1 MDLTE
6 RKLKILQAIVSDF
19 IRTAEPV
26 GSRTLSKNHDIGAS
40 AATIRNEMADLEE
53 MGYLTHPHT
62 SAGRMPSDK
71 AYRLYVNSLMGKYI
85 IPDEQKQE
93 ISSKLES
100 TITELG
106 KTLNHASEL
115 LSQLT
120 QLTSFVMTPKEDE
133 NTIKYINVLPVDN
146 NTVVLMIVARN
157 GHVVNTALKLK
168 DGYEPEALE
177 LLSKVLTK
185 NYMGRSMSSMLT
197 VDIIEDIN
205 KEVGR
210 LGKLARD
217 LAPSFRAVL
226 DEMLDVDLYING
238 LEHIFSIPEYT
249 DLERA
254 KGFMNLVGRKK
265 EMTRY
270 LLDRDSGMIVTIG
283 SENDLETLKDC
294 SIITA
299 TYSVNGKPV
308 GKLGVVGPTRMKY
321 GEITSVIEYLT
332 HNLDRAFG
340 LPEGDGNDE

>member
-26 GSRTLSKNHDIGAS
+26 GSRTLSKKYDIGAS

-71 AYRLYVNSLMGKYI
+71 AYRLYVNSLMGKYV
-85 IPDEQKQE
+85 IPEEEKKA
-93 ISSKLES
+93 ISSQLES
-100 TITELG
+100 TITELD

-120 QLTSFVMTPKEDE
+120 KLTSFVMTPKEDD
-133 NTIKYINVLPVDN
+133 NTLKYVNVLPVDD
-146 NTVVLMIVARN
+146 NTVVLMIVAKN
-157 GHVVNTALKLK
+157 GRVVNTALRLK
-168 DGYEPEALE
+168 NGYDPDSLE
-177 LLSKVLTK
+177 LMSKVLTRS
-185 NYMGRSMSSMLT
+185 YRGRSMSSMLT

-205 KEVGR
+205 REAGR
-210 LGKLARD
+210 LGKLAKD

-226 DEMLDVDLYING
+226 EEMLDVDLYING
-238 LEHIFSIPEYT
+238 LEHIFSIPEYA

-254 KGFMNLVGRKK
+254 RDFMDIVRRKK

-270 LLDRDSGMIVTIG
+270 LLDRESGMIVTIG
-283 SENDLETLKDC
+283 SENDLEPLKDY

-299 TYSVNGKPV
+299 TYSVNGRPV

-321 GEITSVIEYLT
+321 SEITSVIEYLT
-332 HNLDRAFG
+332 QNLDRTFG
-340 LPEGDGNDE
+340 LPEGDEDDE